1 VRRKHGYRIGEAARS
16 LDVSVDTLRYYEK
29 IGLVPAPSRDD
40 SGKRIYDEG
49 DIAGLRFV
57 RRAQAMNFTLAEIA
71 SLLEVRS
78 RRGRARRT
86 ARSLAEHKL
95 AEIDA
100 RLASL
105 VELREELAGLVAEC
119 TASEG
124 ARCPIIARMEG

>member
-1 VRRKHGYRIGEAARS
+1 VRRRHGYRIGEAARS

-40 SGKRIYDEG
+40 AGKRIYDEG
-49 DIAGLRFV
+49 DIARLRFV

-71 SLLEVRS
+71 ALVEVRS

-86 ARSLAEHKL
+86 ARSLVEHKL

-100 RLASL
+100 RLGSL
-105 VELREELAGLVAEC
+105 LELREELAGLVAEC
-119 TASEG
+119 TRSEG
-124 ARCPIIARMEG
+124 ANCPIIARMEG